1 MCPHSVPIPGYECL
15 SSDEFSAVLAR
26 LPNNEIQMDGTY
38 KAIANVRSMVDWR
51 TISHDRFLAHCNNGG
66 EEKEVNALM
75 QPHFRRKGKGVGDT
89 LSVSQL
95 VLSDEL
101 ELAHLVIP
109 CNGLYPD

>member
-66 EEKEVNALM
+66 EE
-75 QPHFRRKGKGVGDT
+75 RR
-89 LSVSQL
+89 
-95 VLSDEL
+95 
-101 ELAHLVIP
+101 
-109 CNGLYPD
+109 